1 MHFCNKLLK
10 ALAPFIGM
18 AIVIFAFHYTNLI
31 FFKYYPS
38 IVNFCFFAVFFSST
52 FQEKTVIQKMALAME
67 PDADESVMRYTRNLT
82 YVWSAFMFLNFLV
95 SVATIFMSKEI
106 WTLYNGFISYMLCG
120 LFFGVEY
127 IIRINFKRKHGR
139 NNQ

>member
-18 AIVIFAFHYTNLI
+18 AIVILAFHYTNLI
-31 FFKYYPS
+31 FFKYYPP

-67 PDADESVMRYTRNLT
+67 PDADESVMRLVGV
-82 YVWSAFMFLNFLV
+82 YVF
-95 SVATIFMSKEI
+95 K
-106 WTLYNGFISYMLCG
+106 
-120 LFFGVEY
+120 FFGFCSDNIHVKT
-127 IIRINFKRKHGR
+127 NLDAL
-139 NNQ
+139 

>member
-1 MHFCNKLLK
+1 
-10 ALAPFIGM
+10 
-18 AIVIFAFHYTNLI
+18 
-31 FFKYYPS
+31 
-38 IVNFCFFAVFFSST
+38 
-52 FQEKTVIQKMALAME
+52 MALVME
-67 PDADESVMRYTRNLT
+67 PDADENVMRYTRNLT